1 MKVFRITR
9 AQFLFLNKS
18 HCVRVGASWWW
29 CGDHD
34 DGSNKRFFPK
44 ITLLYCK
51 LQYISSI
58 HQWRQQTPHVM
69 TFFQNVKILLMIF
82 QVFDNYHPLWLL
94 SLWLKSH
101 ARDSSQLLLFENS
114 VGLLFQNSNIS
125 SQEHISKRKKKV
137 ILKYFVR
144 TGSNVNRKNLAKCFE
159 IITSV
164 LKINLLLKKI
174 YQIFL
179 WWFLWFSSN
188 DGIRH
193 FRPIVT

>member
-1 MKVFRITR
+1 
-9 AQFLFLNKS
+9 
-18 HCVRVGASWWW
+18 
-29 CGDHD
+29 
-34 DGSNKRFFPK
+34 
-44 ITLLYCK
+44 
-51 LQYISSI
+51 
-58 HQWRQQTPHVM
+58 M

-125 SQEHISKRKKKV
+125 SQEHISKEKEEGHFK
-137 ILKYFVR
+137 IF
-144 TGSNVNRKNLAKCFE
+144 RKNGVKCQQEKLGKMFWDHHFSSE
-159 IITSV
+159 N
-164 LKINLLLKKI
+164 KINLLLKKI

>member
-1 MKVFRITR
+1 M
-9 AQFLFLNKS
+9 FLNKS

-125 SQEHISKRKKKV
+125 SQEHISKEKEEGHFK
-137 ILKYFVR
+137 IF
-144 TGSNVNRKNLAKCFE
+144 RKNGVKCQQEKLGKMFWDHHLSSE
-159 IITSV
+159 NKSAIEENISD
-164 LKINLLLKKI
+164 
-174 YQIFL
+174 IFVVVFVVFFK
-179 WWFLWFSSN
+179 WW
-188 DGIRH
+188 H
-193 FRPIVT
+193 